1 MNLYMTPIKT
11 LENNLTSTEDIL
23 TYFGIDP
30 ENYREPYIKQ
40 TIKQFKTLYKKY
52 GSNYEYSF
60 EGDVWRWNGEIIETL
75 GYVSVFIPR
84 C

>member
-1 MNLYMTPIKT
+1 MIYKT
-11 LENNLTSTEDIL
+11 LENTLHNKEDIL
-23 TYFGIDP
+23 NYFGIDP
-30 ENYREPYIKQ
+30 ENYNKPYIEP
-40 TIKQFKTLYKKY
+40 TIKAFKALYKKY